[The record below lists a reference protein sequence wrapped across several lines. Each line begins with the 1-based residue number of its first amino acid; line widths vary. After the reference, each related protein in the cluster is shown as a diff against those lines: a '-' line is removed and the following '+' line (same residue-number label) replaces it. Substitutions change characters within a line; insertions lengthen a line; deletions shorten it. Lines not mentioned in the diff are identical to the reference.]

1 MKRADMEF
9 IDLEAQYA
17 ALGPGIEARMRRVL
31 AHGKYIMGPEVAEL
45 EERLA
50 SYCKVSHA
58 ITCANGTDAL
68 CLALRALDIGPGD
81 AVFTTPFTFFAT
93 AEAIALVGARPL
105 FVDID
110 PSTFNLDPSALV
122 RAISDTA
129 RDGKYRARAVI
140 AVDLFG
146 LTADYA
152 KLEPLCAAAGL
163 DLIEDAAQAFGAT
176 NGSRVA
182 GSFGRVATTSFFPA
196 KPLGCYG
203 DGGALFTNDARLAA
217 KLRSLRVHGQGTDKY
232 DNVLVGM
239 NSRLDT
245 LQAAIL
251 LEKLATFPA
260 ELEARERVARR
271 YGEHLAG
278 QLVTPEVPA
287 WLTSSWAQYSVL
299 ARDDAHRS
307 AILRGLDEKHV
318 PTAIYY
324 AKALHQQ
331 PALASLGYARGDF
344 PVSEQISD
352 RVFSLPM
359 HPYLTV
365 GQQDQVLEALGDV
378 FARSGG

>member
-1 MKRADMEF
+1 MEF
-9 IDLEAQYA
+9 IDLKAQYA
-17 ALGPGIEARMRRVL
+17 TLGPGIEARIQAVL
-31 AHGKYIMGPEVAEL
+31 THGKYIMGPEVAEL
-45 EERLA
+45 EAQLA
-50 SYCKVSHA
+50 AYCGVSHA
-58 ITCANGTDAL
+58 ISCANGTDAL

-93 AEAIALVGARPL
+93 AEAIALVGARTV

-110 PSTFNLDPSALV
+110 PRTFNLDPASLAL
-122 RAISDTA
+122 AIAHAS
-129 RDGKYRARAVI
+129 RFGKYRPRAVI

-152 KLEPLCAAAGL
+152 RIEPICAETGL
-163 DLIEDAAQAFGAT
+163 ALIEDAAQAFGAT
-176 NGSRVA
+176 NEGRVA
-182 GSFGRVATTSFFPA
+182 GAFGRVATTSFFPA

-203 DGGALFTNDARLAA
+203 DGGALFTNDGPLAA

-232 DNVLVGM
+232 DNVLVGT

-251 LEKLATFPA
+251 LEKLAAFPA

-271 YGEHLAG
+271 YGEHLKG
-278 QLVTPEVPA
+278 RLVTPEVPPG
-287 WLTSSWAQYSVL
+287 LTSSWAQYSVL
-299 ARDDAHRS
+299 ARDGAHRT
-307 AILRGLDEKHV
+307 AILQGLREKNV

-324 AKALHQQ
+324 AKALHEQ

-344 PVSEQISD
+344 PVSEQVSE

-359 HPYLTV
+359 HPYLTT
-365 GQQDQVLEALGDV
+365 GQQDQILEALGEV
-378 FARSGG
+378 LAQNAE